1 MGGRYYI
8 TGVQLG
14 MLIAF
19 SKMLNRSNPSN
30 KQLKILHSLKELLD
44 TIESKQYICDAETF
58 ENLQI
63 FLKFYYTWL
72 LPKFQISL
80 EEFIRFIRSCK

>member
-19 SKMLNRSNPSN
+19 SKMLNRSSPTNR
-30 KQLKILHSLKELLD
+30 QLKILHSLKELLD
-44 TIESKQYICDAETF
+44 TIESTQYMCDAETF
-58 ENLQI
+58 EKLNR
-63 FLKFYYTWL
+63 L
-72 LPKFQISL
+72 LAIDK
-80 EEFIRFIRSCK
+80 